1 MPGPTGRQ
9 PRDNGPV
16 NLNAIELPPRTAG
29 PARTLVVLHGYGA
42 DEHDLLPLGHELDP
56 RFRIVSLQG
65 PIALGGPMR
74 AWFNLSQDARGRIS
88 FDPEEARDALRSVLA
103 AVEEIAAESPKPF
116 LLGFSQG
123 AGVALGVALLRPEL
137 TAGVLSLSGVVRAL
151 EEQDHAPPEKLRGHP
166 VFAAHG
172 TDDPLIPILLGRK
185 LRDELTALGLDVE
198 WHEYLMPHMVSPEEI
213 EDAKRWL
220 KRYW

>member
-1 MPGPTGRQ
+1 
-9 PRDNGPV
+9 V
-16 NLNAIELPPRTAG
+16 KLNAIELPPRAPG
-29 PARTLVVLHGYGA
+29 PSRTLVILHGYGA

-56 RFRIVSLQG
+56 RFRALSLQG

-88 FDPEEARDALRSVLA
+88 FDPEEARAAVRSVLA
-103 AVEEIAAESPKPF
+103 SVEEIAAESPKPF

-123 AGVALGVALLRPEL
+123 AGIALGVALLRPDL
-137 TAGVLSLSGVVRAL
+137 MSGVLSLSGVVRAL
-151 EEQDHAPPEKLRGHP
+151 EDQDHAPVEKLRGFS

-172 TDDPLIPILLGRK
+172 TEDPLIPIVLARK
-185 LRDELTALGLDVE
+185 LRDELTALGMDVE
-198 WHEYLMPHMVSPEEI
+198 WHEYPMPHMVSLEEI

-220 KRYW
+220 KQHW